1 MSELLIVNARIVT
14 MAGKTYE
21 NGFLYARD
29 GKIAELG
36 AMADCTLE
44 GKVEPAIDAQGKTL
58 FPGMIDAH
66 CHVGMW
72 EDSMGFEGADGNE
85 ATEPLTPQLRAIDA
99 INPYDRYIA
108 DARKAGITTLVT
120 GPGSTNIV
128 GGQFAAIKTR
138 GRSIDDMILKAPLAM
153 KVALGENPKK
163 AYKARNQ
170 APTTRMA
177 TAAILR
183 EFLQNSL
190 NYKRKK
196 EAHLADP
203 EKNKEPDYNFKYESM
218 LDVMDGKLLVKIHA
232 HRADD
237 ICTAIR
243 IAKEFH
249 LDFTI
254 EHATEGHLIADI
266 LKENN
271 VNVNLGPTL
280 SDRSKPELKNM
291 TYATYQTLAEAGLRI
306 ATITDHPVIPIEY
319 LPLSA
324 ALAVKNGLCREDALH
339 SLTINAAENC
349 RIADRV
355 GSLEIGK
362 DADMC
367 LYSGDIL
374 DLYNKPELVIINGEI
389 CSE

>member
-1 MSELLIVNARIVT
+1 MSELLIINARILT

-29 GKIAELG
+29 GKIAEVG
-36 AMADCTLE
+36 AMGDCTME
-44 GKVEPAIDAQGKTL
+44 GKVSPLIDAAGRTL
-58 FPGMIDAH
+58 FPGIVEAH

-72 EDSMGFEGADGNE
+72 EDSLGFEGADGNE
-85 ATEPLTPQLRAIDA
+85 ATDPLTPQLRAIDA
-99 INPYDRYIA
+99 INPFDRCIG
-108 DARKAGITTLVT
+108 DARRAGITTLVT
-120 GPGSTNIV
+120 GPGSANVV

-138 GRSIDDMILKAPLAM
+138 GRCIDDMILKAPAAM
-153 KVALGENPKK
+153 KFALGENPKTVYNEK
-163 AYKARNQ
+163 KQ
-170 APTTRMA
+170 SPTTRMA

-183 EFLQNSL
+183 EFLQNCQ

-203 EKNKEPDYNFKYESM
+203 EKNDEPEYSFRYEAM
-218 LDVMDGKLLVKIHA
+218 LDVLDRKLPVKIHA

-243 IAKEFH
+243 IGKEFN
-249 LDFTI
+249 LDYTI

-266 LKENN
+266 LKENG
-271 VNVNLGPTL
+271 VNVNLGPTM
-280 SDRSKPELKNM
+280 SERSKPELKNM
-291 TYATYQTLAEAGLRI
+291 TYQTYQTLAEAGLRI

-319 LPLSA
+319 LPVCAS
-324 ALAVKNGLCREDALH
+324 LAVKNGLSREDALR

-355 GSLEIGK
+355 GSLEKGK

-367 LYSGDIL
+367 LYSGDVL
-374 DLYNKPELVIINGEI
+374 DLYTRPEVVIINGEI
-389 CSE
+389 CED